1 MRIVIFFFEIC
12 SYETCSNSSWLF
24 SSQTGDG
31 RERLSSSTHP
41 FQLGDEVIADTTPG
55 VHSQHSCGIDR
66 ALIVEVGEQYT
77 KVRKIGLDRNCVTT
91 VPNRLLSPLQ
101 KWNPR
106 GFVST

>member
-1 MRIVIFFFEIC
+1 M
-12 SYETCSNSSWLF
+12 F

-41 FQLGDEVIADTTPG
+41 FQLGDEVEVIADTTPG